1 MKPRSE
7 PQMPSLVLAYPGD
20 INTPTG
26 GYGYDR
32 RIVTGLRDLGWDVH
46 LLGLGDGFPFPAP
59 ETLRTAERRLAELPA
74 GTLAV
79 VDGLAFGVMAE
90 AAERL
95 QAHLRLV
102 ALVHHPLCRENGL
115 SPEQAEALLLTE
127 GAALK
132 QVRHVIVTSPATAG
146 QLTDLFDVPGERIT
160 VILPGTDRPEPFERT
175 VSDRVR
181 LLSVGT
187 VVPRKGYDLLFEALS
202 RLQEFNWHL
211 DIVGGLEADPACYAA
226 LQEQA
231 ERLGLATRVDFHGA
245 VPSDR
250 LPGFYRAADIFVLAS
265 RYEGYGMA
273 FTEAL
278 AHGLPVIGSGGGAVR
293 ETLPKGAAIYCP
305 TEDVD
310 ALEVALRRL
319 IASPA
324 ERLSLAASAHSA
336 IATLPS
342 WQEAAALFAKTLME
356 IRA

>member
-1 MKPRSE
+1 
-7 PQMPSLVLAYPGD
+7 MPSLVFAFPGD
-20 INTPTG
+20 IDTPTG

-32 RIVTGLRDLGWDVH
+32 RIVAGLRGLGWDVY
-46 LLGLGDGFPFPAP
+46 LLGLGDGFPFPSP

-79 VDGLAFGVMAE
+79 VDGLAFGVMAK
-90 AAERL
+90 AAQRL
-95 QAHLRLV
+95 KDHLRLI

-115 SPEQAEALLLTE
+115 SAEQAKELLASET
-127 GAALK
+127 AALK

-146 QLTDLFDVPGERIT
+146 QVTDHFGVAGEKIT
-160 VILPGTDRPEPFERT
+160 VILPGTDRPEPFDRP
-175 VSDRVR
+175 VSDCVR

-202 RLQEFNWHL
+202 GLQEYNWLL

-231 ERLGLATRVDFHGA
+231 ARLGLTGRVVFHGA

-250 LPGFYRAADIFVLAS
+250 LPGFYREADIFVLAS

-273 FTEAL
+273 YTEAL

-293 ETLPKGAAIYCP
+293 ETLPEAAAIYCG

-310 ALEVALRRL
+310 ALEIALRRL
-319 IASPA
+319 ISDPG
-324 ERLSLAASAHSA
+324 ERLLFARSAQSASAA
-336 IATLPS
+336 LPS
-342 WQEAAALFAKTLME
+342 WQDAAALFAKTLME
-356 IRA
+356 TRA